1 MEIRVSY
8 EERAGLLKALAHP
21 LRLRI
26 IHSLLQSGCRNVSC
40 MEQHTGVSQSCISQH
55 LQKLRAAGLV
65 AAERS
70 GRNPVDGGKHSG
82 VSESTGFS
90 GGSGVSGVH
99 QPVCPPVKESTVCIW
114 KEG

>member
-55 LQKLRAAGLV
+55 LQKLRTTGLV
-65 AAERS
+65 TAERS
-70 GRNPVDGGKHSG
+70 GNEVYYRVSSPVAARLVADLMGEEADAY
-82 VSESTGFS
+82 VL
-90 GGSGVSGVH
+90 
-99 QPVCPPVKESTVCIW
+99 
-114 KEG
+114 